1 MPNSI
6 TATPSYYQD
15 QLSRDERFRR
25 RIQQHLMNQA
35 LVVMAEALNV
45 PNHTERIAYAK
56 LIVADGAESF
66 ASRAA
71 FVIVNHA
78 SINTTINIADGNI
91 TTSITDVNLLA
102 AINSMWNTLAGVP
115 SGI

>member
-25 RIQQHLMNQA
+25 RVQQHLMNHA
-35 LVVMAEALNV
+35 LTIMAEPLNT
-45 PNHTERIAYAK
+45 PNHTQRLILAK
-56 LIVADGAESF
+56 SIVSDGTESF
-66 ASRAA
+66 ATRVA

-78 SINTTINIADGNI
+78 NINTTITIADGNI
-91 TTSITDVNLLA
+91 TTSVTDVNLLA
-102 AINSMWNTLAGVP
+102 AISSMWNVL
-115 SGI
+115 SGIESGV